1 MQHDNIWMGVH
12 DLSGFQCGRKVSD
25 RYMHVV
31 TTDHHFHFLLDYK
44 SELYIDIINIINRYI

>member
-1 MQHDNIWMGVH
+1 MISV
-12 DLSGFQCGRKVSD
+12 GFNAAARLVID
-25 RYMHVV
+25 IYMHVV